1 MPGAGPLRRWERG
14 PGRGRCRAASCQ
26 RHLQGNSLGLTLTA
40 EGLLRAAL
48 GPVLEVPRRESDEDL
63 AGMLVLGI
71 GFCREVGWNRPCI
84 RSIPVPVVL

>member
-1 MPGAGPLRRWERG
+1 M
-14 PGRGRCRAASCQ
+14 
-26 RHLQGNSLGLTLTA
+26 
-40 EGLLRAAL
+40 